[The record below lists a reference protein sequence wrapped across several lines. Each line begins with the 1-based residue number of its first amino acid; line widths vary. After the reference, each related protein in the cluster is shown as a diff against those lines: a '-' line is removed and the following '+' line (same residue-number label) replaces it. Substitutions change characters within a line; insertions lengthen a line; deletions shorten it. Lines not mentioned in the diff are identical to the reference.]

1 MFWRM
6 LTKVVEVKTLVFTFL
21 CNEDVH
27 GSASKLRGFFADQF
41 GGYTLI
47 HHHLGRQRFLYK
59 TPLVQYKVV
68 KQKPLVIGINEGA
81 DILYKIHN
89 EIDFLKIDDTEYQII
104 ERKIT
109 MRFDQFGVVSNRLNY
124 ELITPWLALNG
135 RNYQRYKKAK
145 DWSSRKSLLE
155 NILTGN
161 LISLSK
167 ALGYTVPDTIKAEF
181 STISEVRAKSKNVWM
196 TGFTG
201 RFSVNFNIPDL
212 WGIGKSVSKG
222 FGTVK
227 RMQ

>member
-1 MFWRM
+1 M
-6 LTKVVEVKTLVFTFL
+6 LEVKTLVFTFL
-21 CNEDVH
+21 CNEKVH

-41 GGYTLI
+41 DGYTLI
-47 HHHLGRQRFLYK
+47 HHHLSNQRFLYK

-68 KQKPLVIGINEGA
+68 KEKPLVIGINEGA

-104 ERKIT
+104 ERRMT
-109 MRFDQFGVVSNRLNY
+109 MRFDRFGVVSNLLNY
-124 ELITPWLALNG
+124 ELITPWLALNE
-135 RNYQRYKKAK
+135 RNYQRYKEAK
-145 DWSSRKSLLE
+145 DWAGRKSLLE
-155 NILTGN
+155 SILIGN

-167 ALGYTVPDTIKAEF
+167 TLGYTVPDTIKAKF
-181 STISEVRAKSKNVWM
+181 HTINEVRAKSKNVWM

-222 FGTVK
+222 FGTIK
-227 RMQ
+227 KCNELG